1 MQYNVYK
8 IHDLMVGG
16 HAREA
21 YALIER
27 MLAED
32 SNPIGFLYSLPIIS
46 ARCWLRGHAGM
57 HVFQSKIVSHIMQA
71 TGRGNLP
78 PAGAPPN
85 ATVYGTADQAR
96 LKARP
101 NGF

>member
-32 SNPIGFLYSLPIIS
+32 SNRLVSLPP
-46 ARCWLRGHAGM
+46 C
-57 HVFQSKIVSHIMQA
+57 Q
-71 TGRGNLP
+71 
-78 PAGAPPN
+78 
-85 ATVYGTADQAR
+85 
-96 LKARP
+96 
-101 NGF
+101 